1 MNIIDKI
8 NRYLNEKITIRSNV
22 MVFIHQIKKFS
33 MHLERDVINDNIE
46 GLKTSIAIIEDN
58 IKNLKKKL

>member
-22 MVFIHQIKKFS
+22 NVFVHQIKKFS
-33 MHLERDVINDNIE
+33 MHLERDLINDNIE